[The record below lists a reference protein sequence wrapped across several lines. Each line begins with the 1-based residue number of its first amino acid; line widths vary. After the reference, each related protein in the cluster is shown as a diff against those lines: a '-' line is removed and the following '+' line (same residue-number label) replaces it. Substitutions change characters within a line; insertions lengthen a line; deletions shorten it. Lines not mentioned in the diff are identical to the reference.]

1 MIDKSNNKIF
11 GVRIKSLFVST
22 GVLPVLIVI
31 SLIVFTLVNARFA
44 TVINAQNLATQSVFL
59 VLIGLGQM
67 MVLITGGFDLSVGS
81 NVALTS
87 VTSALVMQWISN
99 GGSAHAGL
107 AITGGLAAALLVGA
121 VCGALNGWG
130 VSILRVNPFIV
141 TLATASV
148 FQGATLL
155 VSQGQEISGIPM
167 SLVLHLGSGL
177 VGPVPTLV
185 VAAIPAVLIVILLIA
200 VSPFGRALYAIGGNV
215 KAANVAGLPINAYLF
230 MTYVACGVLTGYA
243 SWLLT
248 ARVSTGQPLLGGEF
262 ALESITAA
270 ILGGASLR
278 GGEGGVWGALGGAFF
293 ITLLA
298 NGMDLM
304 RLGSNYQLIA
314 IGVVLMTAV
323 VVDRKRIEWRK
334 ELI

>member
-1 MIDKSNNKIF
+1 MIEKSNDKNAH
-11 GVRIKSLFVST
+11 VRIKSLFVST
-22 GVLPVLIVI
+22 GVLPALIII
-31 SLIVFTLVNARFA
+31 SLVLFTVVNPRFA
-44 TVINAQNLATQSVFL
+44 SLINAQNLGTQSVFL
-59 VLIGLGQM
+59 ILIGLGQM

-87 VTSALVMQWISN
+87 VTSALVMQWISS
-99 GGSAHAGL
+99 GGNVHAGI
-107 AITGGLAAALLVGA
+107 AITGGLTAALLVGG

-167 SLVLHLGSGL
+167 SLVMNLGSGL
-177 VGPVPTLV
+177 LGPVPTLV
-185 VAAIPAVLIVILLIA
+185 VAAIPAVLIVIFLIA

-215 KAANVAGLPINAYLF
+215 RAANVAGLPIKTYLF

-278 GGEGGVWGALGGAFF
+278 GGEGGVWGAIGGAFF
-293 ITLLA
+293 ISLLA

-314 IGVVLMTAV
+314 IGVVLMIAV
-323 VVDRKRIEWRK
+323 VVDRKRVEWRK